1 VRAFSAVVLVAGL
14 VFLAACGGGGTPAG
28 IQITISLSA
37 GATSLNPGQQT
48 TITAVVANDSSNKG
62 VSWAISS
69 GGGTLSNQTSTSVT
83 YTAPASVP
91 ATTSATITATS
102 VASPTVMANIQIA
115 LQTSSITIALSPVAP
130 QTINQGATV
139 PVTAKLTNDTTNK
152 GVTWSISPK
161 VGSLSGPTPTS
172 VTYDAP
178 ASVTG
183 NTLVI
188 LTATSV
194 ASTTTTAT
202 LEITVFPSGAAP
214 NVAAVTVDAGPAPTT
229 NASANTPY
237 ISVTICVPGTQ
248 TCQTVDH
255 VEVDTGSS
263 GLRILQSVIPGLSL
277 PALTDSSN
285 GDTVFNCVQF
295 LDTSYL
301 WGSVAQAQ
309 VEIGG
314 EVAGSSTP
322 LQIQIVSSSNSGV
335 PTACSNGGTINEN
348 TPQLLEANGII
359 GVGLEPTDCYAQS
372 NPPGGPPVNLCD
384 NSVQAPLP
392 AYFECPS
399 SGCAST
405 DTQIAIPAAD
415 QVMNPVILFAD
426 SNGVN
431 IQLQPVTSTAATVSG
446 SLIFG
451 INTQTNNALGT
462 ATVFPLSGDSF
473 TTNFS
478 NQALTDSFIDS
489 GSNAL
494 FFPST
499 ITVCPDNSSFYCPAG
514 LTAESASN
522 VGAGGSPTSIVTFN
536 VDNADNLFNDN
547 PPGTAAFG
555 TLAGPQGT
563 ANTCT
568 AQGTGSCSFDWGL
581 PFFYGRSVFTAI
593 DGATVNNVGTGP
605 FWAY

>member
-1 VRAFSAVVLVAGL
+1 
-14 VFLAACGGGGTPAG
+14 
-28 IQITISLSA
+28 
-37 GATSLNPGQQT
+37 
-48 TITAVVANDSSNKG
+48 
-62 VSWAISS
+62 
-69 GGGTLSNQTSTSVT
+69 
-83 YTAPASVP
+83 
-91 ATTSATITATS
+91 
-102 VASPTVMANIQIA
+102 MANIQIA

-152 GVTWSISPK
+152 GVTWSISPQ
-161 VGSLSGPTPTS
+161 VGSLSSPTSTS

-178 ASVTG
+178 ASVTS

-188 LTATSV
+188 VTATSV

-301 WGSVAQAQ
+301 WGQVQQADIR
-309 VEIGG
+309 IGG
-314 EVAGSSTP
+314 EVAGSTY
-322 LQIQIVSSSNSGV
+322 IQTISSSNTGI
-335 PTACSNGGTINEN
+335 PAACTNGGTINEN

-359 GVGLEPTDCYAQS
+359 GVGLEPTDCYAQ
-372 NPPGGPPVNLCD
+372 GLANLCD
-384 NSVQAPLP
+384 GSIQAPLP

-399 SGCAST
+399 SGCGST
-405 DTQIAIPAAD
+405 DVQITIGAPQ
-415 QVMNPVILFAD
+415 QVTNPVALIGAD
-426 SNGVN
+426 GNGVI
-431 IQLQPVTSTAATVSG
+431 IQLPAVTSADATVSG
-446 SLIFG
+446 ELIFG
-451 INTQTNNALGT
+451 INTAAGNNSLGT
-462 ATVFPLSGDSF
+462 ATAFPLSNDAF

>member
-1 VRAFSAVVLVAGL
+1 VRAFSAVLLVAGL
-14 VFLAACGGGGTPAG
+14 VFLVACGGGGTPAG

-37 GATSLNPGQQT
+37 GATSLNPGQST
-48 TITAVVANDSSNKG
+48 TVTAVVANDSSNKG

-91 ATTSATITATS
+91 TATSATITATS
-102 VASPTVMANIQIA
+102 VASPSVMASIQIA

-139 PVTAKLTNDTTNK
+139 PVTAKLTNDTSNK
-152 GVTWSISPK
+152 GVTWSISPQ
-161 VGSLSGPTPTS
+161 VGSLSSPTSTS

-178 ASVTG
+178 SSVTS

-194 ASTTTTAT
+194 ASTATTAT

-214 NVAAVTVDAGPAPTT
+214 NVAAVTVDAGPAATT

-255 VEVDTGSS
+255 IEVDTGSS

-277 PALTDSSN
+277 PSLTDSSN

-301 WGSVAQAQ
+301 WGPVQQADIR
-309 VEIGG
+309 IGG
-314 EVAGSSTP
+314 EVAGSTY
-322 LQIQIVSSSNSGV
+322 IQTISSSNTGI
-335 PTACSNGGTINEN
+335 PAACTNGGTINEN
-348 TPQLLEANGII
+348 TPELLEANGII
-359 GVGLEPTDCYAQS
+359 GVGLEPTDCYAQ
-372 NPPGGPPVNLCD
+372 GLINLCD
-384 NSVQAPLP
+384 GSVQTQGLLP

-405 DTQIAIPAAD
+405 DVQIPIDALH
-415 QVMNPVILFAD
+415 QVTNPVALIGAD
-426 SNGVN
+426 GNGVI
-431 IQLQPVTSTAATVSG
+431 IQLPVVTSADATVSG

-451 INTQTNNALGT
+451 INTAAGNNGLGSAT
-462 ATVFPLSGDSF
+462 AFPLSGDSF
-473 TTNFS
+473 ATNFS

-489 GSNAL
+489 GSNGL

-499 ITVCPDNSSFYCPAG
+499 ITVCPPPNSSFYCPAG

-536 VDNADNLFNDN
+536 VDNADTLFNSN
-547 PPGTAAFG
+547 PGDAAFG

-593 DGATVNNVGTGP
+593 DGASVTNVGTGP

>member
-1 VRAFSAVVLVAGL
+1 MRAFSAVVLVAGL

-102 VASPTVMANIQIA
+102 VASPSVMANIQIA

-139 PVTAKLTNDTTNK
+139 PVTAKLTNDTSNK
-152 GVTWSISPK
+152 GVTWSISPQ
-161 VGSLSGPTPTS
+161 VGSLSSPTSTS

-178 ASVTG
+178 ASVTS
-183 NTLVI
+183 NTLVV

-194 ASTTTTAT
+194 ASTATTAT
-202 LEITVFPSGAAP
+202 LEITVFPSGAGP
-214 NVAAVTVDAGPAPTT
+214 NVAALTVDAGPAPTT

-263 GLRILQSVIPGLSL
+263 GLRVLQSVIPGLSL
-277 PALTDSSN
+277 PTLTDSSN

-301 WGSVAQAQ
+301 WGPVQQADIR
-309 VEIGG
+309 IGG
-314 EVAGSSTP
+314 EVAGSTY
-322 LQIQIVSSSNSGV
+322 IQTISSSNTGI
-335 PTACSNGGTINEN
+335 PAACTNGGTINEN

-359 GVGLEPTDCYAQS
+359 GVGLEPTDCYAQ
-372 NPPGGPPVNLCD
+372 GLVNLCD
-384 NSVQAPLP
+384 GSVQSPLP

-405 DTQIAIPAAD
+405 DVQITIGATQ
-415 QVMNPVILFAD
+415 QVTNPVALIGAD
-426 SNGVN
+426 GNGVI
-431 IQLQPVTSTAATVSG
+431 IQLPAVTSADPTVSG
-446 SLIFG
+446 ALIFG
-451 INTQTNNALGT
+451 INTAAGNNGLGSAT
-462 ATVFPLSGDSF
+462 AFPLSNDSF

-478 NQALTDSFIDS
+478 NQALIDSFIDS

-499 ITVCPDNSSFYCPAG
+499 ITVCADNSSFYCPAG

-547 PPGTAAFG
+547 PGDAAFG

>member
-37 GATSLNPGQQT
+37 GATSLNPGQST
-48 TITAVVANDSSNKG
+48 TITAAVANDSSNKG

-91 ATTSATITATS
+91 TATSATITATS
-102 VASPTVMANIQIA
+102 VASPSVMASIQIA
-115 LQTSSITIALSPVAP
+115 LQTSSITIALSPLAP

-139 PVTAKLTNDTTNK
+139 PVTATLTNDTSNK
-152 GVTWSISPK
+152 GVTWSISPQ
-161 VGSLSGPTPTS
+161 VGSLSSPTSTS

-178 ASVTG
+178 ASVTS
-183 NTLVI
+183 NTLVT

-194 ASTTTTAT
+194 ASTATTAT
-202 LEITVFPSGAAP
+202 LEITVFPSGAGP
-214 NVAAVTVDAGPAPTT
+214 NVAALTVDAGPAPTT

-255 VEVDTGSS
+255 IEVDTGSS
-263 GLRILQSVIPGLSL
+263 GLRVLQSVIPGLSL
-277 PALTDSSN
+277 PTLTDSSN

-301 WGSVAQAQ
+301 WGAVQQADIR
-309 VEIGG
+309 IGG
-314 EVAGSSTP
+314 EVAGSTY
-322 LQIQIVSSSNSGV
+322 IQTISSSNTGI
-335 PTACSNGGTINEN
+335 PAACTNGGTINEN

-359 GVGLEPTDCYAQS
+359 GVGLEPTDCYAQ
-372 NPPGGPPVNLCD
+372 GLQNLCD
-384 NSVQAPLP
+384 GSIQAPLP

-405 DTQIAIPAAD
+405 DTQITIGAPQ
-415 QVMNPVILFAD
+415 QVTNPVALIGAD
-426 SNGVN
+426 GNGV
-431 IQLQPVTSTAATVSG
+431 ILQLPAVTSADATVSG
-446 SLIFG
+446 ALIFG
-451 INTQTNNALGT
+451 INTAAGNNGLGS
-462 ATVFPLSGDSF
+462 AIAFPLSNDSF

-478 NQALTDSFIDS
+478 NQALIDSFIDS

-499 ITVCPDNSSFYCPAG
+499 ITVCSDNSSFYCPAG

-522 VGAGGSPTSIVTFN
+522 VGAGGSPTSVVTFN

-547 PPGTAAFG
+547 PNDAAFG
-555 TLAGPQGT
+555 TLAGPEGT
-563 ANTCT
+563 AGSCT
-568 AQGTGSCSFDWGL
+568 PQGTGSCSFDWGL